1 MSSLRLRPPRLWP
14 PRPGQPLLAAGH
26 RTAVAVTIGAGAL
39 ITVVLGVATAH
50 QTHAGP
56 VDRAIDH
63 WLASTLSQHLV
74 LLDGWADCGAPF
86 EVTVTAAVVFV
97 ACLCARWLRGA
108 LLMAAAV
115 TAGGL
120 AEYTL
125 KPLFG
130 RTLYGYLSY
139 PSGHTIGAFTLAVTF
154 AVLLTGPRHPP
165 LPGAARWVLTAVA
178 LLAACGVAVAQVARD
193 KHYFTDTVGG
203 AALSIATVLLLAL
216 VIDAL
221 ASRLS
226 TLLAEPKTST
236 GKRFH

>member
-1 MSSLRLRPPRLWP
+1 MSGLRLRPPKLRPPKLRP

-26 RTAVAVTIGAGAL
+26 RVAAALVAGACAV
-39 ITVVLGVATAH
+39 ITVVLGIATAH

-56 VDRAIDH
+56 VDRAVDH
-63 WLASTLSQHLV
+63 WLASTLSDHLV

-108 LLMAAAV
+108 LLTAAAV
-115 TAGGL
+115 AAGGL

-130 RTLYGYLSY
+130 RTLYGALSY

-165 LPGAARWVLTAVA
+165 LPGAVRWLLTGVA
-178 LLAACGVAVAQVARD
+178 LLVACGVAVAQVARD

-203 AALSIATVLLLAL
+203 AALSIAAVLILAL

-221 ASRLS
+221 AGRLKKLV
-226 TLLAEPKTST
+226 T
-236 GKRFH
+236 R

>member
-1 MSSLRLRPPRLWP
+1 MPQITGVRPLSGLRLRSPRA
-14 PRPGQPLLAAGH
+14 GQPLVAAGH
-26 RTAVAVTIGAGAL
+26 RAAAAVTVGACAV
-39 ITVVLGVATAH
+39 ITVVLGIATAH

-63 WLASTLSQHLV
+63 WLASTLSDHLV
-74 LLDGWADCGAPF
+74 LLDGWADCGAPV
-86 EVTVTAAVVFV
+86 EVAVTAAVVFL

-115 TAGGL
+115 VAGGL

-130 RTLYGYLSY
+130 RTLYGALSY

-165 LPGAARWVLTAVA
+165 LPGAVRWLLTGVA
-178 LLAACGVAVAQVARD
+178 LLVACGVAVAQVARD

-203 AALSIATVLLLAL
+203 AALSIAAVLLLAL
-216 VIDAL
+216 AIDAL
-221 ASRLS
+221 AGWLKKLVTR
-226 TLLAEPKTST
+226 
-236 GKRFH
+236 